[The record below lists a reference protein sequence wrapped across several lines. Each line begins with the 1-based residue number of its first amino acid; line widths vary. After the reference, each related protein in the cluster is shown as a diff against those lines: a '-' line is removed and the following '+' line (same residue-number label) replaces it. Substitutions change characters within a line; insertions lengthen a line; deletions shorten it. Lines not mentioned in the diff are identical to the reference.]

1 MALPP
6 EILDRAPAEGARTV
20 LLALLAE
27 ARTCADALASGSGPE
42 GLHDFRVSVRRLRST
57 LRAWRE
63 PLGKAVRDK
72 DLKRLRRVARATGE
86 ARDDEVLLGWLAG
99 IAEGLPPAQRAAAD
113 WMAERVA
120 ARTSRRRLDRSAAR
134 FHDAAASLARR
145 LGRARPP
152 HSTGTFAAAL
162 ARRIRHQS
170 ATVLACLSRVERV
183 DDAPLAH
190 RARIAGKR
198 LRYLLEPLRGAACP
212 AAGPAVKEL
221 KGLQDLLG
229 ELNDAHLAAAALRE
243 ARHDRGPGIAPG
255 GSRRPAGLRSGLR
268 GLERLA
274 RDLARERFSRL
285 RAEHLAAGGAAGI
298 EPALRVAA
306 ALERHGRASGTRTRS
321 APGRMVQRA
330 GRRPGCSPSTSSSTS
345 APSSGSA
352 STVRAFRQRV
362 LGRFTWRPS

>member
-1 MALPP
+1 MALHP
-6 EILDRAPAEGARTV
+6 EILDRPPAEGVRTV
-20 LLALLAE
+20 LLTLLAE
-27 ARTCADALASGSGPE
+27 ARTCADALASGSDPE

-63 PLGKAVRDK
+63 PLGKGVRDK
-72 DLKRLRRVARATGE
+72 DLKRLRRVARTTGE

-99 IAEGLPPAQRAAAD
+99 IAEGLPPAQRAAAE

-120 ARTSRRRLDRSAAR
+120 ARTSRRHLDRSAGR
-134 FHDAAASLARR
+134 FREAACSLARR

-152 HSTGTFAAAL
+152 PSTGTFAAAV
-162 ARRIRHQS
+162 ARRIRHQA
-170 ATVLACLSRVERV
+170 ATVLACLSRVEKV

-212 AAGPAVKEL
+212 AAGPAVDEL

-274 RDLARERFSRL
+274 GELARERFSRL
-285 RAEHLAAGGAAGI
+285 RAEQLANGGAAAI
-298 EPALRVAA
+298 EPALRVAV
-306 ALERHGRASGTRTRS
+306 ALERRRRRDG
-321 APGRMVQRA
+321 APA
-330 GRRPGCSPSTSSSTS
+330 
-345 APSSGSA
+345 
-352 STVRAFRQRV
+352 
-362 LGRFTWRPS
+362 RPSRGA

>member
-1 MALPP
+1 MALHP
-6 EILDRAPAEGARTV
+6 EILDLPPAEGARAT

-27 ARTCADALASGSGPE
+27 ARTCADDLASRSDPE

-57 LRAWRE
+57 LRAWRG
-63 PLGKAVRDK
+63 PLGKGVRDK
-72 DLKRLRRVARATGE
+72 DVRRLRRVARATGE

-99 IAEGLPPAQRAAAD
+99 IAEGLPPAQRAAAG

-120 ARTSRRRLDRSAAR
+120 ARTSRRQLGRSAER
-134 FHDAAASLARR
+134 FRHAASSLVRR

-152 HSTGTFAAAL
+152 PSPSTGTFSAAL
-162 ARRIRHQS
+162 ARRIRHQ
-170 ATVLACLSRVERV
+170 AAAVLACLSRVGKV
-183 DDAPLAH
+183 DDAALAH

-212 AAGPAVKEL
+212 GAVPAVKEL

-243 ARHDRGPGIAPG
+243 ARHARGPGIAPG
-255 GSRRPAGLRSGLR
+255 GRRPPAGLRSGLR

-274 RDLARERFSRL
+274 GELARERFSRL
-285 RAEHLAAGGAAGI
+285 RAEQLATGGATAI

-306 ALERHGRASGTRTRS
+306 ALERRRRRDG
-321 APGRMVQRA
+321 APA
-330 GRRPGCSPSTSSSTS
+330 
-345 APSSGSA
+345 
-352 STVRAFRQRV
+352 
-362 LGRFTWRPS
+362 RPS